1 MTWSSGCDS
10 QLEWLSSRKELGS
23 PSSRDSQGDRK
34 QVMQSVLLR
43 IEEAMGLSE
52 NLEGAARRRGH
63 LGRKEV

>member
-1 MTWSSGCDS
+1 MCDS

-52 NLEGAARRRGH
+52 SLECAARRRDC
-63 LGRKEV
+63 LGREEV